1 MFGTLSVRR
10 HEAFSTARFDLG
22 NMVQAVWS
30 TAHGHPLRVTD
41 LDGDQVLRL
50 GAHVDPVLVLFA
62 PLWWLWPSP
71 NLLLVVQAIAIALG
85 AVPVYR
91 LARKHLGSSRAGTL
105 FAFAYLLYPPTT
117 WLALNE
123 FHPGGL
129 AMPALLWA
137 IWYLDEDRLALFAVF
152 AVFAACCRED
162 IPLVFVGLGIW
173 YALAHGRRAVGAT
186 IAIAGIAWTLLAVEV
201 VIPHVRGSET
211 AFVGRYGEARALRSG
226 DPSALLRLVFDRG
239 GVHYLLDLVLPLAAL
254 SLLAPIALAA
264 VPGLALNLLSA
275 TPTQT
280 SIHFHYTAAITPL
293 LVAAAVFGAARVR
306 ARWRL
311 PVAGIVL
318 AAALV
323 GNYRLGAIPLWREL
337 PGGETLQARD
347 AVVTEHD
354 RIAARALEADPFGR
368 RRQRNE
374 LAGRAPLGAAAVP
387 QLSVHRGREVGGR
400 RRDAAGIRG
409 PGLAAA
415 HGRAGRVAAAQSRV
429 AGRLRAGRRARLQA
443 RPAAVERSE
452 RDRLAQ
458 QVRAERKREQCR
470 GLVVL
475 GGGER
480 HGPHDVPD
488 DEVGRR
494 EQQRAGRPGRGAP
507 FRATP
512 RGRATRTRGRTRA
525 RRARSRASAA
535 RRPAR
540 TGAAMPSSSRD
551 SRCAPATRTPE
562 PAEP

>member
-1 MFGTLSVRR
+1 
-10 HEAFSTARFDLG
+10 
-22 NMVQAVWS
+22 
-30 TAHGHPLRVTD
+30 
-41 LDGDQVLRL
+41 
-50 GAHVDPVLVLFA
+50 
-62 PLWWLWPSP
+62 
-71 NLLLVVQAIAIALG
+71 
-85 AVPVYR
+85 VYR

-137 IWYLDEDRLALFAVF
+137 VWYLDEDRLALFAVF

-211 AFVGRYGEARALRSG
+211 AFVGRYGEARAALG
-226 DPSALLRLVFDRG
+226 HPAALLRLVFDRG
-239 GVHYLLDLVLPLAAL
+239 GVHYLLDLVLPLAAM

-264 VPGLALNLLSA
+264 LPGLALNLLSA

-280 SIHFHYTAAITPL
+280 SIHFHYTAAITPV
-293 LVAAAVFGAARVR
+293 LVAAAVFGAARLH

-354 RIAARALEADPFGR
+354 RIAARALKLIPSDAVVSATNSLGAHLSAR
-368 RRQRNE
+368 RRFLSFPFIEDAKWIAVDETQPGYADRVSPLPTIAQVVWLRRNPAWRIVFE
-374 LAGRAPLGAAAVP
+374 QDGVLVFK
-387 QLSVHRGREVGGR
+387 
-400 RRDAAGIRG
+400 
-409 PGLAAA
+409 
-415 HGRAGRVAAAQSRV
+415 RV
-429 AGRLRAGRRARLQA
+429 L
-443 RPAAVERSE
+443 P
-452 RDRLAQ
+452 
-458 QVRAERKREQCR
+458 
-470 GLVVL
+470 
-475 GGGER
+475 
-480 HGPHDVPD
+480 P
-488 DEVGRR
+488 
-494 EQQRAGRPGRGAP
+494 
-507 FRATP
+507 
-512 RGRATRTRGRTRA
+512 
-525 RRARSRASAA
+525 
-535 RRPAR
+535 
-540 TGAAMPSSSRD
+540 
-551 SRCAPATRTPE
+551 
-562 PAEP
+562 